1 MNLISG
7 NYYDITFYKIN
18 KIVKLMFIEKYNTTL
33 DHEIAY
39 KFIDL
44 NGYVV
49 KYTNSI
55 VANSIFINESS
66 NDTITIEIE
75 DDLYS

>member
-1 MNLISG
+1 MILISG

-18 KIVKLMFIEKYNTTL
+18 KIVKLMFVEEYNTKL
-33 DHEIAY
+33 DHEIVY

-55 VANSIFINESS
+55 VINSIFITESRPNS
-66 NDTITIEIE
+66 ITIELD

>member
-1 MNLISG
+1 MILISG

-18 KIVKLMFIEKYNTTL
+18 KIVKLMFVEEYNTKL
-33 DHEIAY
+33 DHEIVY

-55 VANSIFINESS
+55 VINSIFITESRPNS
-66 NDTITIEIE
+66 ITIELD
-75 DDLYS
+75 DDLSS

>member
-1 MNLISG
+1 MILISG

-18 KIVKLMFIEKYNTTL
+18 KIVKLMFVEEYNTKL
-33 DHEIAY
+33 DHEIVY

-55 VANSIFINESS
+55 VTNSIFITESS
-66 NDTITIEIE
+66 PNSITIELD